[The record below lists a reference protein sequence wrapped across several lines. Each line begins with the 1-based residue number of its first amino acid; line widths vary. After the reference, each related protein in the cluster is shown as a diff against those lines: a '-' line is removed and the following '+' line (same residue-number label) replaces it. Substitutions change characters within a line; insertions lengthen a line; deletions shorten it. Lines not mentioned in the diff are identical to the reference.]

1 MLPKKKN
8 TGLLLSTFFWTIP
21 ALNIKNLNRHAIL
34 DFIRFTPGGIARVDL
49 ARHLG
54 LTRAAVTE
62 IVNDLMEI
70 MVVREMNNQKPGGR
84 KPVVLEVNPDFG
96 KVVGVDMGATHVT
109 FILADSSAHVIKE
122 IEYAL
127 DINQGPE
134 ICLKQVDTNYNQL
147 LADSGL
153 TKSDILAVGFGVP
166 GPVVTEI
173 GMVDAPPIM
182 PGWSRFPIRDF
193 LQKNWGVQVS
203 VNNDAELGALGEWA
217 YGAGRGEHNLCYLK
231 VGTGVGAGILL
242 EGQIYRGTTG
252 TAGEIGHMTIDENGP
267 LCSCGNKG
275 CLEAFTGGRAIAQ
288 KAMEAV
294 RAGQRTDLA
303 NIKPVENITIKDVV
317 AAARRG
323 DLISQQLFKESG
335 IHLGTAIAGMVNLF
349 NPSMVV
355 VGGGVAQIGDLLL
368 DPIRNTVRQRSLR
381 VASGAVRITSALL
394 GRQSSGIGAVVQA
407 NSIILHQQIKQ

>member
-1 MLPKKKN
+1 M
-8 TGLLLSTFFWTIP
+8 STFFWTIP

-34 DFIRFTPGGIARVDL
+34 DLIRFTPGGIARVDL
-49 ARHLG
+49 ARQLG

-62 IVNDLMEI
+62 IVNDLMKAR
-70 MVVREMNNQKPGGR
+70 VVREMNNQKAGGR
-84 KPVVLEVNPDFG
+84 IPVELEVNPEFG

-109 FILADSSAHVIKE
+109 LILADSSAHVIKE
-122 IEYAL
+122 LEFDL
-127 DINQGPE
+127 DINLGPE
-134 ICLKQVDTNYNQL
+134 KCLKQVDENYCEL
-147 LADSGL
+147 LSNSGL
-153 TKSDILAVGFGVP
+153 AKSDIKAVGFGVP
-166 GPVVTEI
+166 GPVVSDI
-173 GMVDAPPIM
+173 GIVDAPPIM
-182 PGWSRFPIRDF
+182 PGWSRFPIRDY

-203 VNNDAELGALGEWA
+203 LNNDAELGALGEWA

-267 LCSCGNKG
+267 KCSCGNRG

-288 KAMEAV
+288 KAMDVV
-294 RAGQRTDLA
+294 RSGERTDLA
-303 NIKPVENITIKDVV
+303 NIKPVENITLKDVV

-335 IHLGTAIAGMVNLF
+335 THLGTAIAGMVNLF

-355 VGGGVAQIGDLLL
+355 IGGGVSQIGDLLL
-368 DPIRNTVRQRSLR
+368 EPIRHTVQQRSLL
-381 VASGAVRITSALL
+381 VASQAVRITSALL
-394 GRQSSGIGAVVQA
+394 GRRSSGIGAVVQA
-407 NSIILHQQIKQ
+407 NSIVLHQHIERI

>member
-1 MLPKKKN
+1 M
-8 TGLLLSTFFWTIP
+8 STFFWTIP

-34 DFIRFTPGGIARVDL
+34 DLIRFTPGGIARVDL
-49 ARHLG
+49 ARQLG

-62 IVNDLMEI
+62 IVNDLMKAR
-70 MVVREMNNQKPGGR
+70 VVREMNNQKAGGR
-84 KPVVLEVNPDFG
+84 IPVELEVNPEFG

-109 FILADSSAHVIKE
+109 LILADSSAHVIKE
-122 IEYAL
+122 LEFDL
-127 DINQGPE
+127 DINLGPE
-134 ICLKQVDTNYNQL
+134 RCLKQVDENYCEL
-147 LADSGL
+147 LSNSGL
-153 TKSDILAVGFGVP
+153 AKSDVKAVGFGVP
-166 GPVVTEI
+166 GPVVSDI
-173 GMVDAPPIM
+173 GIVDAPPIM
-182 PGWSRFPIRDF
+182 PGWSRFPIRDY

-203 VNNDAELGALGEWA
+203 LNNDAELGALGEWA

-267 LCSCGNKG
+267 KCSCGNRG

-288 KAMEAV
+288 KAMEVV
-294 RAGQRTDLA
+294 RSGERTDLA
-303 NIKPVENITIKDVV
+303 NIKPVENITLKDVV

-335 IHLGTAIAGMVNLF
+335 AHLGTAIAGMVNLF

-355 VGGGVAQIGDLLL
+355 IGGGVSQIGDLLL
-368 DPIRNTVRQRSLR
+368 EPIRHTVQQRSLL
-381 VASGAVRITSALL
+381 VASQAVRITSALL
-394 GRQSSGIGAVVQA
+394 GRRSSGIGAVVQA
-407 NSIILHQQIKQ
+407 NSIVLHQQIEKI

>member
-1 MLPKKKN
+1 
-8 TGLLLSTFFWTIP
+8 LSTFFWTIP

-34 DFIRFTPGGIARVDL
+34 DLIRFTPGGIARVDL
-49 ARHLG
+49 ARQLG

-62 IVNDLMEI
+62 IVNDLMKAR
-70 MVVREMNNQKPGGR
+70 VVREMNNQKAGGR
-84 KPVVLEVNPDFG
+84 IPVELEVNPEFG

-109 FILADSSAHVIKE
+109 LILADSSAHVIKE
-122 IEYAL
+122 LEFDL
-127 DINQGPE
+127 DINLGPE
-134 ICLKQVDTNYNQL
+134 KCLKQVDENYCEL
-147 LADSGL
+147 LSNSGL
-153 TKSDILAVGFGVP
+153 AKSDVKAVGFGVP
-166 GPVVTEI
+166 GPVVSDI
-173 GMVDAPPIM
+173 GIVDAPPIM
-182 PGWSRFPIRDF
+182 PGWSRFPIRDY

-203 VNNDAELGALGEWA
+203 LNNDAELGALGEWA

-267 LCSCGNKG
+267 KCSCGNRG

-288 KAMEAV
+288 KAMDVV
-294 RAGQRTDLA
+294 RSGERTDLA
-303 NIKPVENITIKDVV
+303 NIKPVENITLKDVV

-335 IHLGTAIAGMVNLF
+335 THLGTAIAGMVNLF

-355 VGGGVAQIGDLLL
+355 IGGGVSQIGDLLL
-368 DPIRNTVRQRSLR
+368 EPIRHTVQQRSLL
-381 VASGAVRITSALL
+381 VASQAVRITSALL
-394 GRQSSGIGAVVQA
+394 GRRSSGIGAVVQA
-407 NSIILHQQIKQ
+407 NSIVLHQHIERI

>member
-1 MLPKKKN
+1 M
-8 TGLLLSTFFWTIP
+8 STFFWTIP

-34 DFIRFTPGGIARVDL
+34 DLIRFTPGGIARVDL
-49 ARHLG
+49 ARQLG

-62 IVNDLMEI
+62 IVNDLMKAR
-70 MVVREMNNQKPGGR
+70 VVREMNNQKAGGR
-84 KPVVLEVNPDFG
+84 IPVELEVNPEFG

-109 FILADSSAHVIKE
+109 LILADFSAHVIKE
-122 IEYAL
+122 LEFDL
-127 DINQGPE
+127 DINLGPE
-134 ICLKQVDTNYNQL
+134 KCLKQVDENYCEL
-147 LADSGL
+147 LSNSGL
-153 TKSDILAVGFGVP
+153 AKSDVKAVGFGVP
-166 GPVVTEI
+166 GPVVSDVGI
-173 GMVDAPPIM
+173 VDAPPIM
-182 PGWSRFPIRDF
+182 PGWSRFPIRDY

-203 VNNDAELGALGEWA
+203 LNNDAELGALGEWA

-267 LCSCGNKG
+267 KCSCGNRG

-288 KAMEAV
+288 KAMDVV
-294 RAGQRTDLA
+294 RSGERTDLA
-303 NIKPVENITIKDVV
+303 NIKPVENITLKDVV

-335 IHLGTAIAGMVNLF
+335 THLGTAIAGMVNLF

-355 VGGGVAQIGDLLL
+355 IGGGVSQIGDLLL
-368 DPIRNTVRQRSLR
+368 EPIRHTVQQRSLL
-381 VASGAVRITSALL
+381 VASQAVRITSALL
-394 GRQSSGIGAVVQA
+394 GRRSSGIGAVVQA
-407 NSIILHQQIKQ
+407 NSIVLHQHIERI